1 MALNT
6 QDSPPPKDA
15 HSRHGAHP
23 EIFQTDDVKF
33 LIAVLVYG
41 KISLVSLI
49 LN

>member
-1 MALNT
+1 MVLNT

-15 HSRHGAHP
+15 QSRQDEHP
-23 EIFQTDDVKF
+23 EKFQTGNLKF

-41 KISLVSLI
+41 MISLVSHI